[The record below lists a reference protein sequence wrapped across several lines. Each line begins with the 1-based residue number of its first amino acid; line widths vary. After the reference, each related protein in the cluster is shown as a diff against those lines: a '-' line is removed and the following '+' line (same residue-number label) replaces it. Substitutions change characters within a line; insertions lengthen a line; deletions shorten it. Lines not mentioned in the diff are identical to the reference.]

1 MVLIPTPF
9 ILASLIR
16 YHENTTPTPINP
28 STTSRLVESIAE
40 DFPTS
45 KVTLLAFELGALSAC
60 IITSMVLLLM
70 GLGGRFLRTTDAP
83 SRRKVSYPNSADV
96 EKPQLNGVT
105 LATVRSIIGRILS
118 VALPLYAAAKLG
130 ANRVALIMLVALATN
145 LMPIDGKS
153 TDFTSLRKWKRL
165 LLSQRWTLASIS
177 LQIGCDLIGLT
188 NQSAMKSSWMGY
200 VALGVS
206 ALALPPPFPSTK
218 PRTSAVASG
227 DPQSTSADSAV
238 LAKPEVIKPT
248 DITLSPLICTNEDT
262 NLTLV
267 AGGLLAVL
275 SCIIPFVF
283 QSGAGALH
291 PNTLGWLF
299 LSACT
304 TVLSYTITQPQSI
317 RHSKGL
323 GLIFG
328 ALLCAL
334 VLTVLH
340 HASWTSS
347 VYQGVFISISFAAIK
362 QDTRSLF
369 SKSAHSHH
377 ETHSQHH
384 HDNPHIVHHDHPSRF
399 SKALLRLFQHWPILH
414 SILAEKD
421 SRRIFYFM
429 T

>member
-9 ILASLIR
+9 ILESLFR
-16 YHENTTPTPINP
+16 YHENTTPTSKNS
-28 STTSRLVESIAE
+28 STTSRLVESLAE
-40 DFPTS
+40 DYPTS

-60 IITSMVLLLM
+60 MITSTVLLMM
-70 GLGGRFLRTTDAP
+70 GLGSKFVRSRDAP
-83 SRRKVSYPNSADV
+83 SRTKVSYPNSADA
-96 EKPQLNGVT
+96 EKPQRNGVT

-153 TDFTSLRKWKRL
+153 NDLTSLRKWKRL

-177 LQIGCDLIGLT
+177 LQLGCDLTGLT

-206 ALALPPPFPSTK
+206 VLALPPPFPSTK
-218 PRTSAVASG
+218 PRTSAVASAG
-227 DPQSTSADSAV
+227 PQSTSAGSAV

-275 SCIIPFVF
+275 SCIILSLS
-283 QSGAGALH
+283 QSSAGALH

-299 LSACT
+299 LSACA

-334 VLTVLH
+334 LLTVLH
-340 HASWTSS
+340 HDSWTPLA
-347 VYQGVFISISFAAIK
+347 YQGVIISISFAAIK
-362 QDTRSLF
+362 QDTYSLF

-377 ETHSQHH
+377 DAHSQHH
-384 HDNPHIVHHDHPSRF
+384 SHPNMVHQDHPSRF
-399 SKALLRLFQHWPILH
+399 SEALLRLFQHWPILH